1 MFTDLDTG
9 VPSIKSIIFCN
20 FDIAKSCE
28 LYYNEKN
35 KKEFIEGA
43 EELQQK
49 YESLTKEQYE
59 QHEEFKL
66 VGERQAGI
74 EQGTIQEKLDTV
86 KKMLEKDYDITE
98 IVDITSLDK
107 EEIIKIKEDL

>member
-49 YESLTKEQYE
+49 YVNFTKEQ
-59 QHEEFKL
+59 
-66 VGERQAGI
+66 
-74 EQGTIQEKLDTV
+74 
-86 KKMLEKDYDITE
+86 
-98 IVDITSLDK
+98 
-107 EEIIKIKEDL
+107 